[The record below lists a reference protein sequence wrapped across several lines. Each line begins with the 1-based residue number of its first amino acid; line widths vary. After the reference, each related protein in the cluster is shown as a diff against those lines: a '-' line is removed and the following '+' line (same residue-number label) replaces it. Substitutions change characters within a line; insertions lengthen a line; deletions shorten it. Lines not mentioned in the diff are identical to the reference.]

1 MNYEASDLIDYFSG
15 LSAADCRTLSGN
27 LALNFKGTL
36 SGTFTCTDR
45 FVEAFTR
52 VPECQKNDL
61 VQGLLM
67 LADSKESEYNPVIDY
82 GGMFINYEN
91 PEEETVAKTSVV
103 YHLDFGWLSYAPPVW
118 GLKSFWI
125 EHKIG

>member
-1 MNYEASDLIDYFSG
+1 MNYDSTDLIDYFSG
-15 LSAADCRTLSGN
+15 LSAEDCRTLSGN

-36 SGTFTCTDR
+36 AGTFTCTDR
-45 FVEAFTR
+45 FIEAFTR

-61 VQGLLM
+61 IQGLLM
-67 LADSKESEYNPVIDY
+67 LADAKEAETVIDY
-82 GGMFINYEN
+82 GGMFIHDEN
-91 PEEETVAKTSVV
+91 PEEPTVNKTAVI